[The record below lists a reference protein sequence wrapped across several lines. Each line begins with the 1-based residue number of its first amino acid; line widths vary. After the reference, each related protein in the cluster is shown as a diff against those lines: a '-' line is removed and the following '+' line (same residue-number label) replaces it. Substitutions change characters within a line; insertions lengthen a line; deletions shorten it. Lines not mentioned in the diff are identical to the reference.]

1 MIKVK
6 NKKTIFVYM
15 VLILAMLACN
25 MPFDQ
30 GSPATASVSASGA
43 VAYLLVTPNPNA
55 TQTPTPYQPVTST
68 PRPTNLPTATPTL
81 VPSPTTAPTNVPTAL
96 PTVSGGNY
104 PTTQVRIMVLGS
116 DARPG
121 GGFRTDIMMMVTINP
136 GSDSVTALS
145 FPRDLYVNIPG
156 WGMNRINTAMEFGGF
171 SLLQSTMETNFGVRP
186 NHYIL
191 TTFNSFLS
199 IIDSLG
205 GVDVVASAPLSD
217 RCKFKVAIA
226 RNGVCYVPV
235 GTTHMDSALALWY
248 VRSRKTTSDLD
259 RERRSQEVLQAMF
272 QKLFSLSALTRI
284 PELYDLYRKN
294 VETDLTLTDIVG
306 LAPVAAGV
314 ALDRSKLRRYTIAG
328 GAVYDYTVP
337 GSGAM
342 VLMPNIGV
350 IQGLIQQA
358 VHTP

>member
-1 MIKVK
+1 MK
-6 NKKTIFVYM
+6 NKKTIFVYV

-30 GSPATASVSASGA
+30 GSTAAASGA

-55 TQTPTPYQPVTST
+55 TQTPTPFQPVTST
-68 PRPTNLPTATPTL
+68 PRPTDLPTATPTL
-81 VPSPTTAPTNVPTAL
+81 VPSPTIAPTEIPTAL
-96 PTVSGGNY
+96 PTTAGSNY
-104 PTTQVRIMVLGS
+104 PKTQVRIMVLGS

-121 GGFRTDIMMMVTINP
+121 GGYRTDIMMMVTINP
-136 GSDSVTALS
+136 GSGSVTALS

-171 SLLQSTMETNFGVRP
+171 AELQATLETNFGVRP

-205 GVDVVASAPLSD
+205 GVDVVASQPLYD
-217 RCKFKVAIA
+217 KCKNIKTPIA
-226 RNGVCYVPV
+226 RNNYCNVPV
-235 GTTHMDSALALWY
+235 GTTHMNSDLALWY
-248 VRSRKTTSDLD
+248 VRSRHTTSDLD
-259 RERRSQEVLQAMF
+259 RERRSQEVFQAMF
-272 QKLFSLSALTRI
+272 QKLFSLKALTRI
-284 PELYDLYRKN
+284 SELYDLYRKN
-294 VETDLTLTDIVG
+294 VETDLTLSDIIG

-314 ALDRSKLRRYTIAG
+314 ALDRSKIRRYTIAG

-337 GSGAM
+337 ESGAM
-342 VLMPNIGV
+342 VLMPNLGV

-358 VHTP
+358 VYTP

>member
-1 MIKVK
+1 MNKVK
-6 NKKTIFVYM
+6 NKKTVFVYI
-15 VLILAMLACN
+15 VLLLALVSCN
-25 MPFDQ
+25 IPFDQ
-30 GSPATASVSASGA
+30 AAPVMASG
-43 VAYLLVTPNPNA
+43 VLSYLLITPNPNA
-55 TQTPTPYQPVTST
+55 SKTPTPYQPVTST
-68 PRPTNLPTATPTL
+68 PRPTYLPTETATPE
-81 VPSPTTAPTNVPTAL
+81 PSPTSEPTSIPTAL
-96 PTVSGGNY
+96 PTVADVKPSG
-104 PTTQVRIMVLGS
+104 QMRIMVLGS

-136 GSDSVTALS
+136 GTGNVTALS

-171 SLLQSTMETNFGVRP
+171 PLLASTLETNFGVRP

-199 IIDSLG
+199 IIDSLN

-217 RCKFKVAIA
+217 RCKFKVPIA
-226 RNGVCYVPV
+226 VNGVCYVPV

-248 VRSRKTTSDLD
+248 VRSRHTTSDLD

-272 QKLFSLSALTRI
+272 QKLFSLDALTRI

-294 VETDLTLTDIVG
+294 VETDLTVNDIVG
-306 LAPVAAGV
+306 LAPVAAGL
-314 ALDRSKLRRYTIAG
+314 ALDHNKIRRYTIAG

-342 VLMPNIGV
+342 VLMPNMGV
-350 IQGLIQQA
+350 IQSLIQQA
-358 VHTP
+358 VLTP